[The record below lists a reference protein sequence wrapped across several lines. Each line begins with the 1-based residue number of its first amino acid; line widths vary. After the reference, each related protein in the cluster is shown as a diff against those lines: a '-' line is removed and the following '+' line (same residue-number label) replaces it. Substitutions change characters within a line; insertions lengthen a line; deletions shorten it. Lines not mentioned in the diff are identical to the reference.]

1 MRDNSAKAVLIFY
14 GLIFL
19 VCFISSLLESIDF
32 ESLNNPWDYAKIT
45 DVDYT
50 ARLVDEPGN
59 SGKVIVTEKLTFD
72 IHAASRSNL
81 FWELWRDLCED
92 EVDGL
97 KVDYKVLSVHQ
108 LFEGAPP
115 LEFKESKKLYWDD
128 FDYTSAATSYGYG
141 PGKWYHSPGPYNE
154 YMDRYECVFFYVD
167 GLYREKPVYQLVY
180 EMNNAALRYG
190 DCSELY
196 LSMFSEDSV
205 NHLNSFKG
213 KILIPNSDMPKEGN
227 YYANTFGT
235 NSNEFEFTES
245 NTTSP
250 GFHTFAFELDKEDLK
265 FKPYNEYIEFNLV
278 SFGDDKHKFTDYA
291 PENDYSR
298 DPVLEELKYEQS
310 KYESQ
315 PLDSAKTKFI
325 VLIICLICSFILI
338 KRFLRADNEIESKY
352 NIYTP
357 SMDMDYFRDIPSNLD
372 PMFAANLAF
381 CRHPRKKD
389 LQDGYAAVVLSLARK
404 DYIELTKIDESK
416 DWTDANT
423 KVRIKDQPVIL
434 HPDLRFVQADINA
447 FEADSIDDRE
457 PLTKTEELYLN
468 LLKRHA
474 ISSQISMAQFQN
486 KVAHDYENTDLFVKS
501 IERSTVNIGVSQGYF
516 QKADYREAEKK
527 LKSKSLMHLIM
538 GIILVIFVNLIS
550 YNSRLDLAYGGFTI
564 LGCTYLYGSFIYKY
578 LSSKY
583 LLLTQFGEDEYVKW
597 KGLYNF
603 LNSETLMNERTVV
616 ELPIW
621 EQYLVYATAFGISNK
636 VIRALKIRCPEAD
649 SSPVLSNSYY
659 RSNHFY
665 SSNRSFRHSV
675 HRASHIHRSSSY
687 SSGGSWRLRWWR
699 PWRRRRWRWSLNHKL

>member
-1 MRDNSAKAVLIFY
+1 MRDNSGMVVLIFY
-14 GLIFL
+14 CVIFL
-19 VCFISSLLESIDF
+19 ICFIAPFLETIDF
-32 ESLNNPWDYAKIT
+32 ESMNNPWDYAKIT

-59 SGKVIVTEKLTFD
+59 SGKVVITEKLTFD
-72 IHAASRSNL
+72 IHAASRDNL

-97 KVDYKVLSVHQ
+97 KVDYKVLSVKQ
-108 LFEGAPP
+108 LFEDQPP
-115 LEFKESKKLYWDD
+115 VEFKESSKLYWDD
-128 FDYTSAATSYGYG
+128 DDYTSIGTAYGCG
-141 PGKWYHSPGPYNE
+141 PGKWFHSPGPYNE

-196 LSMFSEDSV
+196 LSMFSEGSV

-213 KILIPNSDMPKEGN
+213 KILIPNDDMPKEGN
-227 YYANTFGT
+227 YYAHTYGT
-235 NSNEFEFTES
+235 NANEFDFRESKTE
-245 NTTSP
+245 NP

-265 FKPYNEYIEFNLV
+265 FKPYNEYIEFDLV
-278 SFGDDKHKFTDYA
+278 SFNEDKHKFTDYA
-291 PENDYSR
+291 PANDYSN
-298 DPVLEELKYEQS
+298 DPVLEELQYEQDV
-310 KYESQ
+310 YESE
-315 PLDSAKTKFI
+315 PFEASKTKFI
-325 VLIICLICSFILI
+325 VLIVCLICSFILI
-338 KRFLRADNEIESKY
+338 KRFLRSDDEIESKY

-357 SMDMDYFRDIPSNLD
+357 SMDIDYYRDIPSNLD

-381 CRHPRKKD
+381 CRHSHKKE

-423 KVRIKDQPVIL
+423 KVRIKDQPIIL

-447 FEADSIDDRE
+447 FEADAIDDRE

-486 KVAHDYENTDLFVKS
+486 KVSLDYDNTDTFVRN
-501 IERSTVNIGVSQGYF
+501 IEKSTVDIGVSQGYF
-516 QKADYREAEKK
+516 QKANYKEVENK
-527 LKSKSLMHLIM
+527 LKSKSTWHLVM
-538 GIILVIFVNLIS
+538 GLILLILVNLIS
-550 YNSRLDLAYGGFTI
+550 YGTRLDLAYGGFTI
-564 LGCTYLYGSFIYKY
+564 LGSTYLFGAFIYKY
-578 LSSKY
+578 LSTKY

-616 ELPIW
+616 ELPLW

-636 VIRALKIRCPEAD
+636 VIKALKIRCPEAG

-665 SSNRSFRHSV
+665 SSNRSFRRSV
-675 HRASHIHRSSSY
+675 RRTSHIHRSSSY
-687 SSGGSWRLRWWR
+687 SGGGGSWGYGGGGRGGGGGGGG
-699 PWRRRRWRWSLNHKL
+699 H